1 MGKMG
6 ETSGCYMKM
15 INPALTA
22 DPSLLLQ
29 LLSRVWIKH
38 IQDDRLGWQKQC
50 CSVHKSS
57 QTSLKEIERLR
68 RWTERDEIL
77 LWPWRCFIM
86 NLSPFISVQSKKNK
100 KVSGSAVFLISV
112 VELLLYFLND
122 RCCCRMSFHCRTR
135 LDPLANITESC
146 SQTVIDRS
154 WRGKPARSLFF
165 TWSLIFHLHRFLWKK
180 SPKWHLFYLAF
191 CSRANVNMHFEIV
204 LFHHSFGSAGSGSA
218 VADAIWQLWC
228 WSICNAN
235 PVAFFFLTHTKVRTH
250 TNKSSVCCWVI
261 WQNPPR
267 THIYWV
273 TLVYVLVM
281 ICHSFWGQRKKAE
294 KWLWKCE
301 KKGGGQRWIGAT
313 LTAQCLWRVFLLV
326 DNQLSL
332 NTLLWYILFV
342 ISWHFLVAPAG
353 LARQNRNPF
362 TCHVKF

>member
-6 ETSGCYMKM
+6 EMSGCYMKM

-29 LLSRVWIKH
+29 LLSRVWTKH

-180 SPKWHLFYLAF
+180 KPQMAF
-191 CSRANVNMHFEIV
+191 V
-204 LFHHSFGSAGSGSA
+204 LFG
-218 VADAIWQLWC
+218 
-228 WSICNAN
+228 
-235 PVAFFFLTHTKVRTH
+235 
-250 TNKSSVCCWVI
+250 
-261 WQNPPR
+261 
-267 THIYWV
+267 
-273 TLVYVLVM
+273 
-281 ICHSFWGQRKKAE
+281 
-294 KWLWKCE
+294 
-301 KKGGGQRWIGAT
+301 
-313 LTAQCLWRVFLLV
+313 
-326 DNQLSL
+326 
-332 NTLLWYILFV
+332 ILFSSKCQHALRNCLV
-342 ISWHFLVAPAG
+342 SSLFWLGWKWQCRCRCHLAALVLEHLQCKSCGFLFPHTYKGAH
-353 LARQNRNPF
+353 
-362 TCHVKF
+362 TH